1 VRVLAIARNTFRE
14 AVRDRVVHLLFV
26 FSLVLIAGSRVLSP
40 LALGEGEKI
49 VKDLGL
55 SLIGLFG
62 VLLVVFIGSSLV
74 HKEVDRRTI
83 DILLSKPIRRWEF
96 LVGKFAGMTATLG
109 AVTALMLAAL
119 LALLAMTGAGPSGG
133 IVVAGLLVVVELALL
148 TAVAL
153 LFSTFT
159 TPTLAAVFTLSV
171 YITGHLSADLLD
183 FARAVP
189 NTANRVVSQV
199 LYCALPNLEM
209 LNVRS
214 EVVHGLP
221 VAPERLAAA
230 LAYAALYTAFLLGL
244 GSVILS
250 RRDFR

>member
-1 VRVLAIARNTFRE
+1 MKVLAIARNTFRE
-14 AVRDRVVHLLFV
+14 AVRDRVVHLLFI

-40 LALGEGEKI
+40 LALGEGEKV

-55 SLIGLFG
+55 SLMGLFG

-83 DILLSKPIRRWEF
+83 YILLAKPIHRWEF
-96 LVGKFAGMTATLG
+96 LVGKFAGMTATLV
-109 AVTALMLAAL
+109 AVVALMLGAL
-119 LALLAMTGAGPSGG
+119 LVLLLLTGGGLEGALALAAFF
-133 IVVAGLLVVVELALL
+133 VAVELMVL

-159 TPTLAAVFTLSV
+159 TPTLAAVFTLSL
-171 YITGHLSADLLD
+171 YIMGHLSADLLD
-183 FARAVP
+183 FAKAVP
-189 NTANRVVSQV
+189 NGVNRAASQV
-199 LYCALPNLEM
+199 LYCLLPNLEM
-209 LNVRS
+209 LNVRA
-214 EVVHGLP
+214 EVVHDLP
-221 VAPERLAAA
+221 IAPARAAAA
-230 LAYAALYTAFLLGL
+230 LAYAALYTAFLLGV